1 MKFFL
6 NLILILISFSGFS
19 QETKITSGKIQRFDN
34 FKSAYIEPRNVDV
47 WLPDGYSDK
56 EKYSVLY
63 MHDGKALFDPELNT
77 NKLAWDLDEIVPK
90 LASENKIQKF
100 IVVGIWNNEAFRHGD
115 YFPQKIIQ
123 NIPEETRKL
132 ILEKH
137 LNNKPQGDNY
147 LKFIVN
153 ELKPFIDKT
162 YATHKDKEHTF
173 MSGSSMGGVISLY
186 AICEYPNVFGGVACL
201 STHFPLVGKAQMPA
215 DIDGD
220 IASKYRDYLKSNL
233 PDPKT
238 HKIYFDY
245 GNRSVDMIY
254 KIFQDKVD
262 AIMKENGY
270 DNKNWKTQFFDGETH
285 SAASWKKRFDIP
297 LLFLLGK

>member
-34 FKSAYIEPRNVDV
+34 FKSVYIEPRNVDV
-47 WLPDGYSDK
+47 WLPDGYSNK

-77 NKLAWDLDEIVPK
+77 NKLAWDIDEIVPK

-215 DIDGD
+215 DIDSD

-262 AIMKENGY
+262 AIMKEKGY
-270 DNKNWKTQFFDGETH
+270 DEKNWKTQFFDGETH

>member
-6 NLILILISFSGFS
+6 NLALVIISFNSFS
-19 QETKITSGKIQRFDN
+19 QEAKVTSGKIQRLDN
-34 FKSAYIEPRNVDV
+34 FKSEYIDARNIDV
-47 WLPDGYSDK
+47 WLPDGYSEK
-56 EKYSVLY
+56 EKYAVLY
-63 MHDGKALFDPELNT
+63 MHDGKALYDPELNR
-77 NKLAWDLDEIVPK
+77 NKLAWDIDEIVPK
-90 LASENKIQKF
+90 LISENKVEKF
-100 IVVGIWNNEAFRHGD
+100 IVVGIWNNETLRHGD

-132 ILEKH
+132 IVEKH

-147 LKFIVN
+147 LKFIVK

-162 YATHKDKEHTF
+162 FSTQKGMAHTF
-173 MSGSSMGGVISLY
+173 MAGSSMGGVISLY

-201 STHFPLVGKAQMPA
+201 STHFPLVDKAQMPA

-220 IASKYRDYLKSNL
+220 VASKYRDYLKINL

-254 KIFQDKVD
+254 KIFQDKID
-262 AIMKENGY
+262 LIMKEKGY
-270 DNKNWKTQFFDGETH
+270 DSEHWKTQFFDGETH
-285 SAASWKKRFDIP
+285 SPASWKKRFDIP
-297 LLFLLGK
+297 LVFLFGE